1 MRICRAAWVTRTRM
15 YCGDSLLTVSRRT
28 SYDKWIGLHSPA
40 LQGAFTVIG
49 CNAKGVACDG
59 EHVRRELGGLACRG
73 GSKWGRRAV
82 GTPSMWQRRRR
93 VTFRYISTAE
103 LE

>member
-1 MRICRAAWVTRTRM
+1 MRMCRAAWVTRTRM

-28 SYDKWIGLHSPA
+28 SYDKWIGLHFPA

-49 CNAKGVACDG
+49 CNAKEVACDG